1 MELCGDSDIISFVRI
16 SRLIWIGHDNRI
28 DSNRKVRQVFN
39 NNPQRS
45 VTTGRPKK
53 KWWNCVQTD
62 VNRCKIKKPER
73 EVKKERPF
81 AEVHYL
87 GEGPHWN
94 VVPSKKKSCG

>member
-53 KWWNCVQTD
+53 NGGTVYKQTLID
-62 VNRCKIKKPER
+62 AKLKNR
-73 EVKKERPF
+73 KER
-81 AEVHYL
+81 
-87 GEGPHWN
+87 
-94 VVPSKKKSCG
+94 SKKSAHLQKSIIWAKVRIGM